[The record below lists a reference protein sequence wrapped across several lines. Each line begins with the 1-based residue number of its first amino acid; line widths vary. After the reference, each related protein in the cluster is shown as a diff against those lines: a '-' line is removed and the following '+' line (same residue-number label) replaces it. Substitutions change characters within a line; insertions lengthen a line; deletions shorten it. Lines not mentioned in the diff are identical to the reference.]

1 MKTYQVLI
9 GGEWLNSNSD
19 QWIDSID
26 PFSGEAWAQIPRC
39 TPSDAN
45 KAVKAAK
52 DAFRSSAWSNL
63 SATARGQILYRF
75 GDLVE
80 QNAQVLAEAERRD
93 NGKIREEVAGQARS
107 AARWIRYYAGL
118 ADKLEGSVVPID
130 KSGVFAYTKLE
141 PLGVIA
147 AIVPWNSPLTLTT
160 WKLAPALAAGN
171 AIVIK
176 PSEHAS
182 TSILEMARLAHE
194 AGIPP
199 GIINVITGYG
209 NEVGDAL
216 IRHKDVSKIAFTGG
230 EVGGQ
235 AVYRAAADDF
245 KKVTLELGGK
255 SPNIVFDDANV
266 EEALKG
272 AVAGVFGASGQS
284 CLAGSRLLVQEGI
297 HDRFVDRLVDV
308 VAEAKIGDPSDPA
321 TQIGPISTRQQWE
334 KILQMIE
341 LGRSEGATC
350 RLGGHAVSGP
360 GFGQGQFVAP
370 TIFTGVRNDMRIA
383 REEVFGPVL
392 CVLKFKDEEEAIA
405 IANDSDYGL
414 ASGVWTQNLKRAFLC
429 ADRLQAGTVW
439 INNYRTTSF
448 AMPFGGYKRSGIG
461 REGGSDSIKEFVQ
474 VKSVWIT
481 MEPSRANPFTL
492 G

>member
-80 QNAQVLAEAERRD
+80 QNVQVLAEAERRD